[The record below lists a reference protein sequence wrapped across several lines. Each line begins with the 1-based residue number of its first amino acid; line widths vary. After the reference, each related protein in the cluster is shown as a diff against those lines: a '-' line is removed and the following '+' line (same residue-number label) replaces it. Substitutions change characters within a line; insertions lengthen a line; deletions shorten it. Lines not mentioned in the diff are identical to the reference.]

1 MRGKSAIVALA
12 VGAAAMLGASAAR
25 AHNDWAL
32 PLLGGA
38 VGGYALKSVLGSQQA
53 KSQPHQSY
61 AAPPPPAST
70 VPASSTASVEAR
82 LEELDKLAAGGYI
95 TKQEYEQRRQ
105 AILDEL

>member
-1 MRGKSAIVALA
+1 MRGKLMMVALA
-12 VGAAAMLGASAAR
+12 VGAGAMLTAGAAR

-61 AAPPPPAST
+61 AAPPPPPAST
-70 VPASSTASVEAR
+70 TSTASIEAR
-82 LEELDKLAAGGYI
+82 LQQLDTLAANGYI
-95 TKQEYEQRRQ
+95 TKQEYQQRRQ
-105 AILDEL
+105 ALLDEL